1 MPEPDNHELFAAI
14 DWAKDAHAVSIVD
27 ARGTE
32 RLAEQFPNTEAGLRA
47 LTRALGRAGVR
58 RVGIERP
65 DGLLVERLIA
75 AGLCVVPVHPNR
87 LASARERHS
96 ASGKKSDGFDA
107 FVLADLLRTDGH
119 RFGSLTPD
127 GEETRA
133 LRTLSRT
140 REDLVGARV
149 ALANQLRASLEAF
162 WPGAA
167 VIFAAVDSPIAL
179 AFLERYPS
187 PPDARGLGPRRLES
201 FLGRHG
207 YCGRRSA
214 EELMARLR
222 EAPEGATA
230 EAEVEAR
237 RQIVLSLVACL
248 RPLVEQIGLLEA
260 QIAGAVRLHRDGAIF
275 ASLFRSGATVTA
287 AALIGEIGDV
297 RERYRS
303 ADALAADAGMAPVSK
318 SSGRS
323 RVVSFRWACD
333 KRLRAAVAC
342 LADATRHHHPW
353 ARSVYRRA
361 RARGCDHPHAIRI
374 LGRAWL
380 RVIWRMWQDRVPYD
394 PALHRGLAQLNPV
407 GG

>member
-1 MPEPDNHELFAAI
+1 MPELDHRGPFAAV
-14 DWAKDAHAVSIVD
+14 DWAKDAHAVSIVEESG
-27 ARGTE
+27 AE

-47 LTRALGRAGVR
+47 LTGALLEGGVE
-58 RVGIERP
+58 RVAIERP
-65 DGLLVERLIA
+65 DGLLVDRLLS
-75 AGLCVVPVHPNR
+75 AGLCVVAVHPNK

-119 RFGSLTPD
+119 RFEALRPD
-127 GEETRA
+127 GDETRA
-133 LRTLSRT
+133 LRALSRT

-149 ALANQLRASLEAF
+149 ALANQLRAGLEAF

-167 VIFAAVDSPIAL
+167 VIFSDIDSPIGL
-179 AFLERYPS
+179 AFLHRYPS
-187 PPDARGLGPRRLES
+187 PEDARRLGPRRLEG
-201 FLGRHG
+201 FLARHG

-214 EELMARLR
+214 EELLARLR
-222 EAPEGATA
+222 QAPEGAGA

-237 RQIVLSLVACL
+237 RQAVLSLVACL
-248 RPLVEQIGLLEA
+248 RPLVEQIGLLESE
-260 QIAGAVRLHRDGAIF
+260 IAGAVRAHADGAIF
-275 ASLFRSGATVTA
+275 RSLFRSGATVTA
-287 AALIGEIGDV
+287 ARLIGEIGDV
-297 RERYRS
+297 RERYPS
-303 ADALAADAGMAPVSK
+303 ADSLAADAGMVPVSK

-342 LADATRHHHPW
+342 LADATRHHHRW
-353 ARSVYRRA
+353 AGSVYRRA

-380 RVIWRMWQDRVPYD
+380 RVIWRMWQDRVPYE
-394 PALHRGLAQLNPV
+394 PSVHRGLQQLNPV

>member
-1 MPEPDNHELFAAI
+1 MPDLEQAVRFGAI

-27 ARGTE
+27 ERGAE
-32 RLAEQFPNTEAGLRA
+32 VLAESFPHTEAGVCA
-47 LTRALGRAGVR
+47 LTRVLADADVL
-58 RVGIERP
+58 RVAIERP
-65 DGLLVERLIA
+65 DGLLVDRLLG
-75 AGLCVVPVHPNR
+75 AGLCVVAVHPNK

-107 FVLADLLRTDGH
+107 YVLADLLRTDGH
-119 RFGSLTPD
+119 RFPSLRPD
-127 GEETRA
+127 GDETRA
-133 LRTLSRT
+133 LRALSRT

-149 ALANQLRASLEAF
+149 ALANQLRAGLEAF

-167 VIFAAVDSPIAL
+167 VIFSDIDSPIGL
-179 AFLERYPS
+179 AFLHRYPS
-187 PPDARGLGPRRLES
+187 PEDACRLGPRRLEG
-201 FLGRHG
+201 FLARHG

-214 EELMARLR
+214 EELLARLR
-222 EAPEGATA
+222 QAPEGAGA

-237 RQIVLSLVACL
+237 RQAVLSLVACL
-248 RPLVEQIGLLEA
+248 RPLVEQIGLLESE
-260 QIAGAVRLHRDGAIF
+260 IAGAVRAHADGAIF
-275 ASLFRSGATVTA
+275 RSLFRSGATVTA
-287 AALIGEIGDV
+287 ARLIGEIGDV
-297 RERYRS
+297 RERYPS
-303 ADALAADAGMAPVSK
+303 ADSLAADAGMVPVSK

-342 LADATRHHHPW
+342 LADATRHHHRW
-353 ARSVYRRA
+353 AGSVYRRA

-394 PALHRGLAQLNPV
+394 PALHRGLQQLNPA